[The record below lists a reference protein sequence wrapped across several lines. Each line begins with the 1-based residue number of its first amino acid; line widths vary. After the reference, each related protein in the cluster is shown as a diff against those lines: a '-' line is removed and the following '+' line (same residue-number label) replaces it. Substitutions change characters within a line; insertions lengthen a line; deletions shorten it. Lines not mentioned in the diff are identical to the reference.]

1 MYRDRTDNFFPEDL
15 YEPLWVEPFFLKKY
29 YNSQH
34 QSARFAFGVQKAP
47 PEYPQPH
54 LVERR
59 LIKKLKQHVEKACK
73 ILCLK
78 ADESL
83 LSLSLSPNGTDLYE
97 TVDEVKRLRKKVIG
111 KKDLIIA
118 YRAIPEPRPLGTA
131 HINLILRVKTKNVM
145 IIRSNIDKKLQD
157 EGEVHEFWKN
167 KETGEFTYTYSD
179 QCRDIARNSIPG
191 PIWYAYKTMI
201 TEIGLQSHDIITEVS
216 KRPERVEYASAI
228 EAAAW
233 RGHAGLHPSGG
244 QRKEIKSRKKQPVT
258 LNYNKGEISP
268 ILKHRGFLNP
278 ILAKAMRENILQRS
292 KLQHRSTKTFIS

>member
-1 MYRDRTDNFFPEDL
+1 MFRDRTDNFSPENLD
-15 YEPLWVEPFFLKKY
+15 ETLWVEPFFLKKY
-29 YNSQH
+29 YRSQH

-47 PEYPQPH
+47 PEYPLPH

-59 LIKKLKQHVEKACK
+59 LIKKLRQHREKACE
-73 ILCLK
+73 ILCLNT
-78 ADESL
+78 DESL

-131 HINLILRVKTKNVM
+131 HINLILLVKTKNVM
-145 IIRSNIDKKLQD
+145 AVRSNIDKKLQD
-157 EGEVHEFWKN
+157 EGKVYEFWEN
-167 KETGEFTYTYSD
+167 KKTGEFTYTYSD
-179 QCRDIARNSIPG
+179 QCRDIARNYIPP

-216 KRPERVEYASAI
+216 KRPERVKCASAI

-233 RGHAGLHPSGG
+233 RGHAGLQPSGG
-244 QRKEIKSRKKQPVT
+244 KRKEIKSKKKQRVT
-258 LNYNKGEISP
+258 LNYSKGEISP
-268 ILKHRGFLNP
+268 TLKRRGFLNP
-278 ILAKAMRENILQRS
+278 MFAKAIREHILQRS
-292 KLQHRSTKTFIS
+292 KLQPHTSKA